1 MSYPMNE
8 AMRHAATLM
17 AERRW
22 REAGAAY
29 EAICRQYPEHA
40 AMAASQV
47 GAAHFFQHSFALA
60 IQWYTYAGS
69 LGFDAQMTAD
79 NIAEAEGELRAI
91 GPGVGATAVTP
102 SSPSGQVSTPTG
114 AVEGRSVPLSFVLLP
129 RPYDATG
136 APIVDAHARL
146 FPNAPRPLA
155 SLSADGKAVLHH
167 HDNLTT
173 FVALVA
179 APIPT
184 GEADSAARFSAAS
197 FSPQYGPLQPHA
209 AHLIVTSIG
218 GAEEGNS
225 RVDTLLRHTRIVAA
239 TAVAYGALAVYE
251 GNAQA
256 THPTA
261 FYVDVA
267 TSMERPIIL
276 WTGVSLAQQGT
287 RTSLL
292 TLGARNMLGV
302 PDILITVTRPGGNDA
317 LFFALDMLGYVMDR
331 GAALAEGDTVGRSA
345 EEKLHVQYVPS
356 PIDPSQMV
364 VKLDLP

>member
-1 MSYPMNE
+1 MSHPMNE

-22 REAGAAY
+22 AEAGAAY

-47 GAAHFFQHSFALA
+47 GAAHFFQRSFALA

-69 LGFDAQMTAD
+69 LGFDARMTAD
-79 NIAEAEGELRAI
+79 NIAEAESALRAS
-91 GPGVGATAVTP
+91 GPSVGAP
-102 SSPSGQVSTPTG
+102 SVAPSPPSGQASTP
-114 AVEGRSVPLSFVLLP
+114 ARAEEGRVMPLSFVLLP
-129 RPYDATG
+129 RPFDATG

-155 SLSADGKAVLHH
+155 SLSADGKAAELRH
-167 HDNLTT
+167 HDGLTT
-173 FVALVA
+173 FVALIA
-179 APIPT
+179 APIPN
-184 GEADSAARFSAAS
+184 GEAESAARFSVAA
-197 FSPQYGPLQPHA
+197 FSPQSGPPPPHA
-209 AHLIVTSIG
+209 AHLIVTSM
-218 GAEEGNS
+218 GADQGAS

-256 THPTA
+256 THPTP

-267 TSMERPIIL
+267 TSMERPIML
-276 WTGVSLAQQGT
+276 WTGVSLAQQGA
-287 RTSLL
+287 RTSIL
-292 TLGARNMLGV
+292 TLGAQNMLGV
-302 PDILITVTRPGGNDA
+302 PDMMITVTQGGGNDA
-317 LFFALDMLGYVMDR
+317 LLFALDMLGYVMDR
-331 GAALAEGDTVGRSA
+331 GSPLPEGDTVGRTA
-345 EEKLHVQYVPS
+345 EEKLRVQYVPS
-356 PIDPSQMV
+356 PIDPTRMV